1 MSKRR
6 RATNGGPRGDSFA
19 RDLPDD
25 AEASIAVGNA
35 IPPDL
40 VAFLPGATAD
50 TWVKVAPLIPDSA
63 YLAGGTGLTVH
74 LHHRVSRDLDFMLD
88 RDEDLESLRGA
99 LGEVGRLGVT
109 YQDDG
114 TLNCLLDGTK
124 VQFLRAADQKV
135 LRSPIAVAGIKIA
148 SVEDIA
154 AMKLKV
160 IMDRGEMRDYFDL
173 MEIDRRAIPAEEVI
187 ALFLEKYSPREPDHH
202 VATIVRSLGY
212 FGDVADDPALPVQ
225 RETIES
231 YWEGRQ
237 REVLAN
243 LSRH

>member
-1 MSKRR
+1 MAEGRTGK
-6 RATNGGPRGDSFA
+6 GGPGGGP
-19 RDLPDD
+19 LPRRLTDE
-25 AEASIAVGNA
+25 AEASRDGDHA

-40 VAFLPGATAD
+40 VPFLPGTTAEA
-50 TWVKVAPLIPDSA
+50 WVKVAPLIPDSA

-74 LHHRVSRDLDFMLD
+74 LHHRVSRDLDFMLE
-88 RDEDLESLRGA
+88 RDEDLERLRGA
-99 LGEVGRLGVT
+99 LEEVGRLGVT

-114 TLNCLLDGTK
+114 TLNGLLDGTK

-135 LRSPIAVAGIKIA
+135 LRPAIVVAGIRVA
-148 SVEDIA
+148 SVEDIV

-173 MEIDRRAIPAEEVI
+173 MEIDRRAIPAEEGI
-187 ALFLEKYSPREPDHH
+187 ALFLEKYNPRESDQL

-212 FGDVADDPALPVQ
+212 LDDVADDPALPAE
-225 RETIES
+225 RDAIES
-231 YWEGRQ
+231 YWISRQ

-243 LSRH
+243 LSRS